1 MNNTIS
7 LRQFID
13 RREEFDNIR
22 INTFCRLMK
31 KVSEAIDKEESNIIR
46 INLDEIR
53 IDTVT
58 GDIVFPSN
66 LLSDDSDSFKT
77 VAGFNTGVSL
87 MADRK
92 SSLEHKKISFALM
105 FLGWYCNDDRSA
117 IISDI
122 NVLENFEHYMSMVP
136 SWLCDFFVAVFK
148 KMDYNIS
155 FSDYYDKN
163 FTCEVKNSIRN
174 AFKDYHLPDEQ
185 LKNIMKVVMR
195 RADNAVFR
203 GEGNEQV

>member
-1 MNNTIS
+1 MDNTIS

-13 RREEFDNIR
+13 RRDEFDNIR

-31 KVSEAIDKEESNIIR
+31 KVSSAIDKEENNIIR

-53 IDTVT
+53 INVLT
-58 GDIVFPSN
+58 GDIIFPSN
-66 LLSDDSDSFKT
+66 LLNDGGNSFKT
-77 VAGFNTGVSL
+77 VAGFNTGVGL

-92 SSLEHKKISFALM
+92 SSLEHKRISFALM

-122 NVLENFEHYMSMVP
+122 NVLENFDYYMSKVP
-136 SWLCDFFVAVFK
+136 SWLQDYFIAVFK
-148 KMDYNIS
+148 RMDYNIS

-163 FTCEVKNSIRN
+163 FTEDVKNNIKNS
-174 AFKDYHLPDEQ
+174 FKEYNLPDEQ
-185 LKNIMKVVMR
+185 LKSIMKVVMKK
-195 RADNAVFR
+195 ADNMVFR
-203 GEGNEQV
+203 GENNGQI